1 MAMVALNNA
10 IRSVPP
16 GTVILERSTVSDY
29 RQMSFLFVLRLQ
41 TEAEEIIQELIPFAS
56 TRLNKHLAFRN
67 DVQQI
72 AWCVRSI
79 KEFDWDFFFPPED
92 TPATAVTTQVDA
104 HPSTAD
110 SGPPELGEQCSP
122 RANFVRGSAPKVP
135 REESRA
141 NKEARI
147 AELMARYA
155 VAHRFHMTLSTLAGI
170 RGYGSYYP
178 ELPCVSAAMSE
189 SLQKWP
195 AAAAVLDRDEKI
207 TAKVM
212 ETLEDDDFDRKR
224 AYVFHRSVAE
234 TEDATNVEDG
244 TDGSSPARE
253 TMFCY
258 IVE

>member
-1 MAMVALNNA
+1 MTDQWSASQLTEYFATISGSDEENVVVQLAVERAAEVLDA
-10 IRSVPP
+10 EIAAVVVD
-16 GTVILERSTVSDY
+16 GTVRAAWGLG
-29 RQMSFLFVLRLQ
+29 
-41 TEAEEIIQELIPFAS
+41 AGGAGGEL
-56 TRLNKHLAFRN
+56 
-67 DVQQI
+67 
-72 AWCVRSI
+72 
-79 KEFDWDFFFPPED
+79 
-92 TPATAVTTQVDA
+92 
-104 HPSTAD
+104 
-110 SGPPELGEQCSP
+110 
-122 RANFVRGSAPKVP
+122 
-135 REESRA
+135 
-141 NKEARI
+141 
-147 AELMARYA
+147 
-155 VAHRFHMTLSTLAGI
+155 LSTLAGI